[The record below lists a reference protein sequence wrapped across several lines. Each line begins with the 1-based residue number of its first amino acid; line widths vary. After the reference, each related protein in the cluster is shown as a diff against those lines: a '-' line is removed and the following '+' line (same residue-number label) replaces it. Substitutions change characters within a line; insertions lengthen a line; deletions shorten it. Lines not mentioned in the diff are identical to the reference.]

1 MRLAV
6 IGTGAG
12 LFSGLF
18 GVGGGTVI
26 VPLLV
31 LWLGYGTR
39 EATGTSLGAIVLI
52 AAAAM
57 LAQGAYGNVH
67 VGDGVLVGV
76 PAVGGVLA
84 RDVAAAARRP
94 ARRVAAV
101 RGAAGGHRDQ
111 PVDPMTE
118 GALIV
123 GFAAGVVAGMLGV
136 GGGILFV
143 PALVLFLGLAQVDAE
158 ATSLLAIIPVA
169 LVGAARQERY
179 GNLRLRDAIVF
190 GHAGDPGGDR
200 RRGDRQRDPRADG
213 RGALRVVDALRRGS
227 DGAPRAGGAGGGGRR
242 VRPPPPSPL
251 RREPL
256 LVRESRPPLAAGV
269 VAAVLGVAGAT
280 ALLFG
285 LREIAPVLS
294 LGVVYLLVV
303 LVVSAYWG
311 LWLGI
316 ATSLLSALAYNFFH
330 IPPTGRFTIATG
342 ENWVALLAFLAVA
355 AAASAVAELARERAV
370 EATQRREEAD
380 LAAAAAR
387 ALLGGARLQDG
398 LAQTAHGIAAAL
410 GLPSAQLVLG
420 TVEASERSST
430 YSLDGGRATLILP
443 AALPTAVEARLRERI
458 VPALESIL
466 AGAIEREALLDEV
479 VETAALRRSDDLKT
493 AILRAV

>member
-1 MRLAV
+1 V
-6 IGTGAG
+6 
-12 LFSGLF
+12 S
-18 GVGGGTVI
+18 
-26 VPLLV
+26 P
-31 LWLGYGTR
+31 
-39 EATGTSLGAIVLI
+39 
-52 AAAAM
+52 
-57 LAQGAYGNVH
+57 
-67 VGDGVLVGV
+67 
-76 PAVGGVLA
+76 
-84 RDVAAAARRP
+84 
-94 ARRVAAV
+94 
-101 RGAAGGHRDQ
+101 
-111 PVDPMTE
+111 
-118 GALIV
+118 
-123 GFAAGVVAGMLGV
+123 
-136 GGGILFV
+136 
-143 PALVLFLGLAQVDAE
+143 DA
-158 ATSLLAIIPVA
+158 S
-169 LVGAARQERY
+169 
-179 GNLRLRDAIVF
+179 
-190 GHAGDPGGDR
+190 
-200 RRGDRQRDPRADG
+200 
-213 RGALRVVDALRRGS
+213 
-227 DGAPRAGGAGGGGRR
+227 
-242 VRPPPPSPL
+242 

-256 LVRESRPPLAAGV
+256 LLRESRPPLAAGIA
-269 VAAVLGVAGAT
+269 AAVLGVAGAT

-316 ATSLLSALAYNFFH
+316 VTSLLSALAYNFFH

-342 ENWVALLAFLAVA
+342 ENWVGLLAFLAVA

-420 TVEASERSST
+420 TAEAIDRSST

-443 AALPTAVEARLRERI
+443 AALSPVVDARLRERI

-493 AILRAV
+493 AILRAVSHDLRSPLTAMVSSGEALGSAALDEEDRVALSAAVVGEGARLERLITKLLDLSRLEAGEAAPQLDWVDLGEILTAAREDLAAAGGVQLVTLQLDRELPPLRADAVQLERAFANLMENAIAHGGGQPVSVRARAVGPRLVVRVVDRGPGVPLGEQERIFTPFSRGEGASGTGSGLGLAIVRGFVQANGGTVRVESLPGQGASFVVEFTL